1 VEQHPPRL
9 TRRRFLQAVG
19 AVGGA
24 AAVLGSMEAL
34 RLVAPAAE
42 HRAPFTPPRRSD
54 FSLQGRTN
62 GTQVLILGAG
72 VAGLAAAYE
81 LEKAGYR
88 CEILEARD
96 RPGGRNWTVR
106 GGTTATDIDG
116 VTQTAT
122 FGGGQYMNAG
132 PARIPQHHTTLE
144 YCRELG
150 VPIEVFANQNADGW
164 YYNESENGA
173 LGPLTDRRIRHR
185 TAKADYFGYVSEL
198 LAKAISQGALDADL
212 RPEDAERMV
221 EFLQGF
227 GALGP
232 GMRYQGGPNRGYS
245 VPPGA
250 GLEAG
255 ALEAPPSVSD
265 LLASQLGFYFPFES
279 TWDQAMLMFQPVGG
293 MDRIPHALAAAIE
306 GPIRYGIEVRGITI
320 RDADVEVVA
329 WDGHEARAI
338 VADFCICTI
347 PPPVLAKIPS
357 NLSTAVQVD
366 IAALRPLS
374 VAKMGLEFKRRF
386 WEEDEGIFGGITDTN
401 MDLNTI
407 WYPSYGYL
415 GERGVLIGYYNF
427 FDTADR
433 YGVMTPK
440 DRERR
445 ALEQGR
451 KIHGDAYVSEFLSS
465 FSAHW
470 SRERFSGGGW
480 VEWPDR
486 SSPAGDAMYRRLL
499 EPQGRLYLAG
509 DHMSH
514 VTSWQHGAFESAR
527 AVVTQLHQRV
537 LAG

>member
-1 VEQHPPRL
+1 MEQQPPRL

-19 AVGGA
+19 VVGGA

-34 RLVAPAAE
+34 RLVPPASE
-42 HRAPFTPPRRSD
+42 YRAPFTPPRRSD
-54 FSLQGRTN
+54 FSLQGRAN

-106 GGTTATDIDG
+106 GGTSATDIDG

-122 FGGGQYMNAG
+122 FGDGQYMNAG

-164 YYNESENGA
+164 YFNESENGA

-198 LAKAISQGALDADL
+198 LAKATSQGALDADL
-212 RPEDAERMV
+212 RPEDAERMI
-221 EFLQGF
+221 EFLRGF

-232 GMRYQGGPNRGYS
+232 GMRYEGGPNRGYS

-255 ALEAPPSVSD
+255 TVEPPPSVSD

-293 MDRIPHALAAAIE
+293 MDRIPHALADAIG

-347 PPPVLAKIPS
+347 PPPVLATIPS
-357 NLSTAVQVD
+357 NLSTDVQVD

-386 WEEDEGIFGGITDTN
+386 WEEDEGIFGGITNTN

-427 FDTADR
+427 FDTADQLR
-433 YGVMTPK
+433 GDDPEGP
-440 DRERR
+440 REAGARAGPQDPRR
-445 ALEQGR
+445 R
-451 KIHGDAYVSEFLSS
+451 V
-465 FSAHW
+465 
-470 SRERFSGGGW
+470 
-480 VEWPDR
+480 
-486 SSPAGDAMYRRLL
+486 RLRVPGFVL
-499 EPQGRLYLAG
+499 RTL
-509 DHMSH
+509 
-514 VTSWQHGAFESAR
+514 VAR
-527 AVVTQLHQRV
+527 AVQRRRLGRV
-537 LAG
+537 ARSKQPGG